1 MTDSLWQ
8 ILGAGALAVIG
19 WLQVKSW
26 RRGREIDALKRGEAE
41 RKTAEADMVNR
52 AIESLERERSGKAP
66 PVDTKK
72 RDYFSE

>member
-1 MTDSLWQ
+1 MIDSLWQ

-41 RKTAEADMVNR
+41 RKAAEADMVNR
-52 AIESLERERSGKAP
+52 SIERLDRERSGKAP
-66 PVDTKK
+66 PVDVKK
-72 RDYFSE
+72 RDYFS